1 MYVKNHDVED
11 LSAQQPE
18 AARQLWS
25 VQGHRAER
33 PDSTDLLPAG
43 SLGSWQER
51 ICVQDF
57 TVANIKQSAKTQ
69 SKVAV
74 SGGKRIW

>member
-1 MYVKNHDVED
+1 MILRISRLNNRK
-11 LSAQQPE
+11 QPNSFGQC
-18 AARQLWS
+18 RNT
-25 VQGHRAER
+25 VRAEH

-43 SLGSWQER
+43 SLDSWQER
-51 ICVQDF
+51 IHIQDF

-74 SGGKRIW
+74 SGGKQIW